1 MIIGVILAGGASR
14 RMGEDKAFVTVGSR
28 PMWQWV
34 ATALE
39 PLVTRTV
46 MVGRNESPSPEIGAL
61 PDAVAGPTGPLAG
74 IAAGMRAS
82 LQTHGPH
89 AAVVCVAVD
98 HPYVRTETL
107 QRLIHEFEGVA
118 VVPVQDDVRQVT
130 CAVYPAAWQAAARRE
145 VNEGGSV
152 QSLLDRMPHRP
163 VLPEEWAAWG
173 EDGRSWFSVD
183 DPAALTVG
191 RQRYGSGIE

>member
-1 MIIGVILAGGASR
+1 MIIGAILAGGASR
-14 RMGEDKAFVTVGSR
+14 RMGEDKMFVTVGSR
-28 PMWQWV
+28 PMWERV
-34 ATALE
+34 AIALE

-46 MVGRNESPSPEIGAL
+46 LVGRDESPSPDMTAL
-61 PDAVAGPTGPLAG
+61 PDPVDGPTGPLAG
-74 IAAGMRAS
+74 IAAGMRAT
-82 LQTHGPH
+82 LQAHGPH
-89 AAVVCVAVD
+89 AAVVCIAVD

-107 QRLIHEFEGVA
+107 QRLIDEFEGVA
-118 VVPVQDDVRQVT
+118 VVPVQDGVRQVT

-145 VNEGGSV
+145 VDEGGSV

-183 DPAALTVG
+183 DPAALSVG
-191 RQRYGSGIE
+191 QERYGSGIE